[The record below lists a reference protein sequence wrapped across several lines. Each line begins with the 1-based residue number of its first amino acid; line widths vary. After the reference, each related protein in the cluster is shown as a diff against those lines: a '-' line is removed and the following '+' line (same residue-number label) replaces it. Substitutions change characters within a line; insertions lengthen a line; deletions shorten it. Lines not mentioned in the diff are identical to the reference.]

1 MATKLLVVLALL
13 ALALVM
19 GLGGGHMAWAESNL
33 GGGGSGGDPS
43 VRLDFRIIIPTILSL
58 RLGTTVLGSSIAA
71 QGGKVQVTCVDEG
84 GCTWS
89 LP

>member
-1 MATKLLVVLALL
+1 MTTIGSPDAP
-13 ALALVM
+13 ALVM
-19 GLGGGHMAWAESNL
+19 GLRGGQRAWAESNT
-33 GGGGSGGDPS
+33 GRGGSGGGPQRR
-43 VRLDFRIIIPTILSL
+43 VDFRVIIPPILPL
-58 RLGTTVLGSSIAA
+58 RLGTDAPTVLGSSIAA